1 MFRDSK
7 FERGGKTRKQSKNR
21 NDNATGKQRST
32 RTPEC
37 MRADARPSE
46 PQNRLPL
53 GSAGAAPHAL
63 GVDVEILVRFVA
75 APLDLLLPGL

>member
-1 MFRDSK
+1 MFRNSK
-7 FERGGKTRKQSKNR
+7 SERGKTRKQDKKQ
-21 NDNATGKQRST
+21 NDRATGKQRSI

-53 GSAGAAPHAL
+53 GSAGAALHAL
-63 GVDVEILVRFVA
+63 GVDVEILARAVA